1 MSEVTQ
7 FQKATF
13 ILMGISSLIGW
24 NAGNLKL
31 IEFNS
36 FKLVSLFYKKI
47 SLKKNPS
54 KKKNN
59 SLKKSIK

>member
-47 SLKKNPS
+47 SGT
-54 KKKNN
+54 
-59 SLKKSIK
+59 